1 MVDDKGNID
10 VKGKGEGDEG
20 NKGDENYLGTWKDKT
35 AAEEGLANMQTM
47 VDNQGNEL
55 GTLRKQVEFSEQVIN
70 DLKNQPPPPE
80 PKTDPTLG
88 YDQELANIQKD
99 MAELDP
105 VDVNYHKD
113 LMVLMN
119 KSNALAAKIQHEKTL
134 TAATATFKKE
144 LDDRDVK
151 ATHSSFYKDNPDFNT
166 PEMQLRIKEHLAKD
180 TTGMSDPLV
189 AYREIQRDDAAV
201 KATQLEEENA
211 ELKRLVELAK
221 GTDAT
226 GKVITKGQAPPQA
239 KQPKTT
245 GKDLDA
251 GMQTAL
257 DASRA

>member
-1 MVDDKGNID
+1 MTEENKSGDKN
-10 VKGKGEGDEG
+10 GKGEKEGGEDEFF
-20 NKGDENYLGTWKDKT
+20 LGSWKDKT

-55 GTLRKQVEFSEQVIN
+55 GTLRKQIEFSEQVIN
-70 DLKNQPPPPE
+70 DLKNQPPAPE
-80 PKTDPTLG
+80 PKTDPTPG

-99 MAELDP
+99 MAKLDP
-105 VDVNYHKD
+105 VDESYHKD

-119 KSNALAAKIQHEKTL
+119 KSNALAAKVQHEKTL
-134 TAATATFKKE
+134 TAATASFKKE

-166 PEMQLRIKEHLAKD
+166 PEMKLRIKEYLAKD

-189 AYREIQRDDAAV
+189 AYREIQRDDAAK
-201 KATQLEEENA
+201 KATQLEEENT
-211 ELKRLVELAK
+211 ELKRLIELAK

-226 GKVITKGQAPPQA
+226 GKVITKGQALPQVV